1 MPSGSVVLTADWVGL
16 WGGGLLGGSHPR
28 GMARASCSAGQ
39 GSATRGAAGDIY
51 TTPMGKFYDSG
62 FHCVL
67 FRFLRELVVRHSR
80 VTSVPTASG
89 TRGALGAEDGVLS
102 LADSEGI

>member
-1 MPSGSVVLTADWVGL
+1 MSSGSVVLTADWVGL
-16 WGGGLLGGSHPR
+16 VGAGGCWEGH
-28 GMARASCSAGQ
+28 
-39 GSATRGAAGDIY
+39 TRGARR
-51 TTPMGKFYDSG
+51 TTPMGKSYDSG

-102 LADSEGI
+102 LADSKGIWEGLRAFS